1 MDPRKGFR
9 EKRVASDAAFP
20 QMQLLL
26 GLAGFQVQVHNVF
39 EGSQPLR
46 KPQRRMR
53 CMEDL
58 GRTHVKGSLVLGGWK
73 EAATLGANSVFCAP
87 GHLLSSWLGVT
98 EPNNL

>member
-9 EKRVASDAAFP
+9 EKCVASDAAFP

-53 CMEDL
+53 CVEDS
-58 GRTHVKGSLVLGGWK
+58 GRTHVIIINKVISCSAVGKKRLHLEQTLFSVPLDTFSVLG
-73 EAATLGANSVFCAP
+73 
-87 GHLLSSWLGVT
+87 
-98 EPNNL
+98 